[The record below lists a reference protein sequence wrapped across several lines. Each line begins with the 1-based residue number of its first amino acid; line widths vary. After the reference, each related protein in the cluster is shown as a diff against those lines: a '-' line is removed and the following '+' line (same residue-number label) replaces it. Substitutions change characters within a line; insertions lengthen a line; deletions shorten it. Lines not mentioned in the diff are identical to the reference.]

1 MHAYT
6 EMDNLKAEAALCI
19 KQKIEWVTMK
29 AMSSYFTPI
38 PIPIF
43 SIIPHLLPVPT
54 FQPGNWLKWPCRGSY
69 LSDFPSSGTVVG
81 ELRLQLQICSIP
93 PMVQLLYLAHDA
105 GTSVLALW
113 GSLVQPACQAT
124 QGASLVQENKVHEK
138 TLLIYVCNTFCLLC
152 WLGGQ
157 MVPFFFFFQDSKMN
171 HTFCLRSSIYVSLE
185 MWSLFSLLQ
194 TWARCFSVVHIYEY
208 GFLSVF
214 PFLSPP
220 PFFFSS
226 SLTFLSFSCSVWIY
240 GSSQT
245 KGIYSFCRRKV
256 VRGKALRSSVL
267 SGDYF
272 HINVS
277 RCPLSAIVLSREC
290 FMFWELQIVLV

>member
-1 MHAYT
+1 
-6 EMDNLKAEAALCI
+6 
-19 KQKIEWVTMK
+19 MK

-54 FQPGNWLKWPCRGSY
+54 FQPGNMALQRQLSVRFSQQWDSCWWTKITASNLLNSSNGPALILGTWCWYQCACPLREPGATSLPSY
-69 LSDFPSSGTVVG
+69 SRSQPRAGEQSAWENSFDICLQYILS
-81 ELRLQLQICSIP
+81 
-93 PMVQLLYLAHDA
+93 
-105 GTSVLALW
+105 
-113 GSLVQPACQAT
+113 
-124 QGASLVQENKVHEK
+124 
-138 TLLIYVCNTFCLLC
+138 TLLAGRPN
-152 WLGGQ
+152 GA
-157 MVPFFFFFQDSKMN
+157 FFFFQDSKMN

-208 GFLSVF
+208 GFLSLF

-245 KGIYSFCRRKV
+245 KGICFFCRRKV

>member
-1 MHAYT
+1 M
-6 EMDNLKAEAALCI
+6 LVPVC
-19 KQKIEWVTMK
+19 
-29 AMSSYFTPI
+29 
-38 PIPIF
+38 
-43 SIIPHLLPVPT
+43 LPSE
-54 FQPGNWLKWPCRGSY
+54 GAWCN
-69 LSDFPSSGTVVG
+69 
-81 ELRLQLQICSIP
+81 
-93 PMVQLLYLAHDA
+93 
-105 GTSVLALW
+105 
-113 GSLVQPACQAT
+113 QPAKLLKEP
-124 QGASLVQENKVHEK
+124 ASCRRTKCMRKLFWYMSAIHFVYFAGWEAKW
-138 TLLIYVCNTFCLLC
+138 CL
-152 WLGGQ
+152 
-157 MVPFFFFFQDSKMN
+157 FFFFQDSKMN

-208 GFLSVF
+208 GFLSLF

-267 SGDYF
+267 SGDYLMSQD
-272 HINVS
+272 V
-277 RCPLSAIVLSREC
+277 P
-290 FMFWELQIVLV
+290 